1 MAGVKISKLD
11 AFNEVYHD
19 HLFPEFVNE
28 MIIPVSLGSRT
39 LRVKVKE
46 LLTILNNN
54 DDTQNER
61 LDAHDRDI
69 LNNTE
74 LINRLVQQIYQKI
87 EENKTAQEAID
98 SSQDTH
104 TEEIEDV
111 VINPWEIYGE

>member
-1 MAGVKISKLD
+1 MAGVKISKLL
-11 AFNEVYHD
+11 AFDDVYHD
-19 HLFPEFVNE
+19 SHFPDFVNE
-28 MIIPVSLGSRT
+28 MIIPVSLGERT
-39 LRVKVKE
+39 MRVKVKE

-74 LINRLVQQIYQKI
+74 LINRIAEQIYAKI
-87 EENKTAQEAID
+87 EENKTEQEAKD

-104 TEEIEDV
+104 IGEIEAE

>member
-1 MAGVKISKLD
+1 MAGVKISKLVTFD
-11 AFNEVYHD
+11 EVFHD
-19 HLFPEFVNE
+19 GQFPDYVNE
-28 MIIPVSLGSRT
+28 MIIPVSIGNKT
-39 LRVKVKE
+39 LSIKVKE

-74 LINRLVQQIYQKI
+74 LINRIAQQIYEKMD
-87 EENKTAQEAID
+87 ENKAAQEIID

-104 TEEIEDV
+104 TGEIEEA